1 MDDSQESRQI
11 HWSDARGFSGR
22 THTST
27 VDYSY
32 YPHEMRA
39 MKRRQKCMESLV
51 AIILLVPYCVIILA
65 TVGSFCLLYIARTK
79 QPDPRTCIF
88 GDGGAMCIVMYVFH
102 GCVAVGGIVLILM
115 TIVKACLVW

>member
-1 MDDSQESRQI
+1 MDDSQESRPI
-11 HWSDARGFSGR
+11 HRSDARGFSGR

-65 TVGSFCLLYIARTK
+65 SVGSFCLLYIAQT
-79 QPDPRTCIF
+79 PLPEPRTCIL
-88 GDGGAMCIVMYVFH
+88 GDGRAMCIVIYVFH
-102 GCVAVGGIVLILM
+102 SCVAVGGLWLTLM